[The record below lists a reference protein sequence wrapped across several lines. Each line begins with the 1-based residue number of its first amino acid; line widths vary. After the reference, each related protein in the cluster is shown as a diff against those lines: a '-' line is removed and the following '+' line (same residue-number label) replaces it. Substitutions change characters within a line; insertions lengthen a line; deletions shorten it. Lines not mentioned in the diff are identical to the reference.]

1 MPGRLTACRA
11 AAIFGPMGTGSTN
24 DISETSPQARLLA
37 MHPADNVA
45 LCLDPVAAGQAIAP
59 GITASSAVPAGHKI
73 AIGAIAEGAPLRKY
87 GQVIGLA
94 AAAIAPG
101 DHVHVH
107 NVSADVGA
115 QRSAAAPALTPA
127 LQARRATFQGY
138 RRASGKVGTRNYIGV
153 LTSVNCSANVAR
165 AIAAAFPDAMFE
177 GTGAVDGVVALTHTT
192 GCGLTPQ
199 SEGTAN
205 LQRTLAGYLA
215 HPNFAAVLVV
225 GLGCEMMQIAGFADE
240 AEAARQGICLRTLT
254 IQEEGGTRAA
264 IEAGRA
270 IIREMIARAEGTRRE
285 EVSAQHLVLGLQC
298 GGSDGWSG
306 VTANPA
312 LGRAADLLVAAGGT
326 VILSETPEIYG
337 AEQLLFARAEND
349 AVRAALQ
356 ERLDWWAD
364 YVARHGAELNN
375 NPSPGNIAGG
385 LTTILEKS
393 LGAVAKSG
401 SSPLRGVYRYGEPI
415 MQAGLVFMDSP
426 GYDPCSAT
434 GQMAAGANILA
445 FTTGRGSVFGSKPAP
460 CIKLASNRAIARRMA
475 EDMDIDCSPVLDGIS
490 LDAMGEA
497 IFELLLRTAS
507 GQKSKSEMLGLG
519 DLEFVPWQMGAVM

>member
-1 MPGRLTACRA
+1 
-11 AAIFGPMGTGSTN
+11 MG
-24 DISETSPQARLLA
+24 QARILA
-37 MHPADNVA
+37 MHPDDNVA
-45 LCLDPVAAGQAIAP
+45 LCLDPVAPGDMLPGGVIA
-59 GITASSAVPAGHKI
+59 AEAVPSGHKI
-73 AIGAIAEGAPLRKY
+73 ALRPIAPGEAVRKY

-94 AAAIAPG
+94 SAAIAPG
-101 DHVHVH
+101 AHVHIH
-107 NVSADVGA
+107 NVSAEVGGM
-115 QRSAAAPALTPA
+115 RSAAGSAPVPALPP
-127 LQARRATFQGY
+127 RRATFHGY
-138 RRASGKVGTRNYIGV
+138 RRASGTVGTRNYIGI

-177 GTGAVDGVVALTHTT
+177 GDASIDGVVALTHTT
-192 GCGLTPQ
+192 GCGMTPA

-205 LQRTLAGYLA
+205 LQRTLTGYCA

-225 GLGCEMMQIAGFADE
+225 GLGCEMMQIAGFADA
-240 AEAARQGICLRTLT
+240 AEAARHGITLRTLT
-254 IQEEGGTRAA
+254 IQDEGGTRAA

-270 IIREMIARAEGTRRE
+270 MVREMIAEASVATRE
-285 EVSAQHLVLGLQC
+285 EVSAEHLVLGLQC

-312 LGRAADLLVAAGGT
+312 LGVAADMLVAAGAT

-337 AEQLLFARAEND
+337 AEQLLFARAETPE
-349 AVRAALQ
+349 VRAALQ

-364 YVARHGAELNN
+364 YVSRNGAELNN

-401 SSPLRGVYRYGEPI
+401 SSPLRAVYRYGEPI
-415 MQAGLVFMDSP
+415 TARGFVFMDSP

-460 CIKLASNRAIARRMA
+460 CIKLASNRGLAMRMA
-475 EDMDIDCSPVLDGIS
+475 EDMDIDCSPVLDGVS
-490 LDAMGEA
+490 LEAMGEA
-497 IFELLLRTAS
+497 IFDRLLRTAS
-507 GQKSKSEMLGLG
+507 GEKSKSEDLGLG

>member
-1 MPGRLTACRA
+1 
-11 AAIFGPMGTGSTN
+11 MG
-24 DISETSPQARLLA
+24 EARILA
-37 MHPADNVA
+37 MHPDDNVA
-45 LCLDPVAAGQAIAP
+45 LCLDPVAAGDMLAGGLIA
-59 GITASSAVPAGHKI
+59 AEAVAAGHKI
-73 AIGAIAEGAPLRKY
+73 ALAPIAPGEAVRKY

-94 AAAIAPG
+94 RAAIAPG
-101 DHVHVH
+101 HHVHIH
-107 NVSADVGA
+107 NISADVGTL
-115 QRSAAAPALTPA
+115 RSAAGAPPAPALPP
-127 LQARRATFQGY
+127 RRARFRGY
-138 RRASGKVGTRNYIGV
+138 RRASGKVGTRNYVGI

-165 AIAAAFPDAMFE
+165 AIAAAFPDAMFHD
-177 GTGAVDGVVALTHTT
+177 GGAVDGVVALTHTT
-192 GCGLTPQ
+192 GCGMTPA

-205 LQRTLAGYLA
+205 LRRTLAGYCV

-225 GLGCEMMQIAGFADE
+225 GLGCEMMQIAGFAD
-240 AEAARQGICLRTLT
+240 ADEAARQGVTLRTLT

-270 IIREMIARAEGTRRE
+270 IVRDLIAEASTARRE
-285 EVSAQHLVLGLQC
+285 EVSAEHLILGLQC

-326 VILSETPEIYG
+326 VILSETPEIWG
-337 AEQLLFARAEND
+337 AEQLLFARAESD

-364 YVARHGAELNN
+364 YVVRNGAELNN

-401 SSPLRGVYRYGEPI
+401 SSPLRGVYRYAEPI
-415 MQAGLVFMDSP
+415 TRAGFVFMDSP
-426 GYDPCSAT
+426 GFDPCSAT
-434 GQMAAGANILA
+434 GQMAAGATILA

-460 CIKLASNRAIARRMA
+460 CIKLASNRAMATRLA
-475 EDMDIDCSPVLDGIS
+475 EDIDFDCSPVLDGVS
-490 LDAMGEA
+490 LDAMGEV
-497 IFELLLRTAS
+497 IFDLLLATAN
-507 GQKSKSEMLGLG
+507 GKKSKSEGLGVG

>member
-1 MPGRLTACRA
+1 
-11 AAIFGPMGTGSTN
+11 MG
-24 DISETSPQARLLA
+24 QARILA
-37 MHPADNVA
+37 MHPEDKVA
-45 LCLDPVAAGQAIAP
+45 LCLDPVAP
-59 GITASSAVPAGHKI
+59 GDGVADGVTAAEAVPAGHKI
-73 AIGAIAEGAPLRKY
+73 ALAAIAPGEAVRKY

-94 AAAIAPG
+94 SAAIAPG
-101 DHVHVH
+101 AHVHVH
-107 NVSADVGA
+107 NVSAEVGGI
-115 QRSAAAPALTPA
+115 RSASCAEPAPARAP
-127 LQARRATFQGY
+127 RRATFHGY

-153 LTSVNCSANVAR
+153 LASVNCSANVAR
-165 AIAAAFPDAMFE
+165 AIAAAFPDAMLHD
-177 GTGAVDGVVALTHTT
+177 GGAVDGVVALTHST
-192 GCGLTPQ
+192 GCGMTPA

-215 HPNFAAVLVV
+215 HSNFAAVLVV
-225 GLGCEMMQIAGFADE
+225 GLGCEMMQIAGFVDE
-240 AEAARQGICLRTLT
+240 AEAARNGMTLRTLT

-270 IIREMIARAEGTRRE
+270 MVRDMIAEASMVVRE
-285 EVSAQHLVLGLQC
+285 EVSAAHLTLGLQC

-312 LGRAADLLVAAGGT
+312 LGRSADLLVAAGGT
-326 VILSETPEIYG
+326 VILSETPEIWG
-337 AEQLLFARAEND
+337 AEQLLFARAESP

-364 YVARHGAELNN
+364 YVARNGAELNN

-401 SSPLRGVYRYGEPI
+401 SSPLRAVYRYGEPI
-415 MQAGLVFMDSP
+415 TERGFVFMDSP

-434 GQMAAGANILA
+434 GQMAAGATILA

-460 CIKLASNRAIARRMA
+460 CIKLASNRALAERMA
-475 EDMDIDCSPVLDGIS
+475 EDIDFDCSPVLDGAS

-497 IFELLLRTAS
+497 IFDLLLRTAS
-507 GQKSKSEMLGLG
+507 GETSKSEALGLG

>member
-1 MPGRLTACRA
+1 
-11 AAIFGPMGTGSTN
+11 MG
-24 DISETSPQARLLA
+24 QARILA
-37 MHPADNVA
+37 MHPDDNVA
-45 LCLDPVAAGQAIAP
+45 LCLDPVVPGDVLAAGIIA
-59 GITASSAVPAGHKI
+59 GETVAAGHKI
-73 AIGAIAEGAPLRKY
+73 ALAAIAPGEAVRKY

-94 AAAIAPG
+94 TAAIPPG
-101 DHVHVH
+101 GHVHVH
-107 NVSADVGA
+107 NVGADVGA
-115 QRSAAAPALTPA
+115 LRSAAGLAPAPLLAP
-127 LQARRATFQGY
+127 RRATFRGY

-165 AIAAAFPDAMFE
+165 AIAAAFPDVMFE
-177 GTGAVDGVVALTHTT
+177 SSAVDGVVALTHTT
-192 GCGLTPQ
+192 GCGMTPA

-205 LQRTLAGYLA
+205 LKRTLQGYLA

-240 AEAARQGICLRTLT
+240 AEATRHGVTLRTLT
-254 IQEEGGTRAA
+254 IQEEGGTLAA

-270 IIREMIARAEGTRRE
+270 IVREMSAEASTCERE
-285 EVSAQHLVLGLQC
+285 EVSAEHLILGLQC

-312 LGRAADLLVAAGGT
+312 LGRAADLMVAAGGT

-349 AVRAALQ
+349 TVCAALQ

-364 YVARHGAELNN
+364 YVARNGAELNN

-401 SSPLRGVYRYGEPI
+401 SSPLRGVYRYAEPI
-415 MQAGLVFMDSP
+415 DKRGFVFMDSP

-434 GQMAAGANILA
+434 GQMAAGATILA

-460 CIKLASNRAIARRMA
+460 CVKLASNSAMAKRMA
-475 EDMDIDCSPVLDGIS
+475 EDMDIDCSPVLDGVP
-490 LDAMGEA
+490 LDAMGDA

-507 GQKSKSEMLGLG
+507 GEKSKAELLGIG

>member
-1 MPGRLTACRA
+1 M
-11 AAIFGPMGTGSTN
+11 
-24 DISETSPQARLLA
+24 
-37 MHPADNVA
+37 
-45 LCLDPVAAGQAIAP
+45 
-59 GITASSAVPAGHKI
+59 
-73 AIGAIAEGAPLRKY
+73 
-87 GQVIGLA
+87 
-94 AAAIAPG
+94 
-101 DHVHVH
+101 
-107 NVSADVGA
+107 
-115 QRSAAAPALTPA
+115 TPA
-127 LQARRATFQGY
+127 
-138 RRASGKVGTRNYIGV
+138 
-153 LTSVNCSANVAR
+153 
-165 AIAAAFPDAMFE
+165 
-177 GTGAVDGVVALTHTT
+177 
-192 GCGLTPQ
+192 

-225 GLGCEMMQIAGFADE
+225 GLGCEMMQIAGFVDE
-240 AEAARQGICLRTLT
+240 AEAARNGMTLRTLT

-270 IIREMIARAEGTRRE
+270 MVRDMIAEASMVVRE
-285 EVSAQHLVLGLQC
+285 EVSAAHLTLGLQC

-312 LGRAADLLVAAGGT
+312 LGRSADLLVAAGGT
-326 VILSETPEIYG
+326 VILSETPEIWG
-337 AEQLLFARAEND
+337 AEQLLFARAESP

-364 YVARHGAELNN
+364 YVARNGAELNN

-401 SSPLRGVYRYGEPI
+401 SSPLRAVYRYGEPI
-415 MQAGLVFMDSP
+415 TERGFVFMDSP

-434 GQMAAGANILA
+434 GQMAAGATILA

-460 CIKLASNRAIARRMA
+460 CIKLASNRALAERMA
-475 EDMDIDCSPVLDGIS
+475 EDIDFDCSPVLDGAS

-497 IFELLLRTAS
+497 IFDLLLRTAS
-507 GQKSKSEMLGLG
+507 GETSKSEALGLG

>member
-1 MPGRLTACRA
+1 
-11 AAIFGPMGTGSTN
+11 MG
-24 DISETSPQARLLA
+24 QARILT
-37 MHPADNVA
+37 MHPDDNVA
-45 LCLDPVAAGQAIAP
+45 LCLDPVAAGDGVAA
-59 GITASSAVPAGHKI
+59 GVLAAEAVPSGHKI
-73 AIGAIAEGAPLRKY
+73 ALRSIAPGEAVRKY

-94 AAAIAPG
+94 SAGIAPG
-101 DHVHVH
+101 THVHVH
-107 NVSADVGA
+107 NVSAEVGGMRA
-115 QRSAAAPALTPA
+115 AAGAAPAPA
-127 LQARRATFQGY
+127 LSPRRATFRGY

-177 GTGAVDGVVALTHTT
+177 DGSGGVDGVVALTHTT
-192 GCGLTPQ
+192 GCGMTPA

-205 LQRTLAGYLA
+205 LQRTLQGYCA

-225 GLGCEMMQIAGFADE
+225 GLGCEMMQIAGFADS
-240 AEAARQGICLRTLT
+240 AEAARHGVTLRTLT

-264 IEAGRA
+264 IETGRA
-270 IIREMIARAEGTRRE
+270 IVRELIAGASTAARE

-326 VILSETPEIYG
+326 VILSETPEIWG
-337 AEQLLFARAEND
+337 AEQLLFARAETPE
-349 AVRAALQ
+349 VRAALQ

-364 YVARHGAELNN
+364 YVAQHGAELNN

-401 SSPLRGVYRYGEPI
+401 ASPLRGVYRYGEAI
-415 MQAGLVFMDSP
+415 DRRGFVFMDSP

-460 CIKLASNRAIARRMA
+460 CIKLASNRALAARMA
-475 EDMDIDCSPVLDGIS
+475 EDMDVDCSPVLDGVS
-490 LDAMGEA
+490 LDAMGAA
-497 IFELLLRTAS
+497 IFDLLLRTAS
-507 GQKSKSEMLGLG
+507 GERSKSEALGLG

>member
-1 MPGRLTACRA
+1 VV
-11 AAIFGPMGTGSTN
+11 
-24 DISETSPQARLLA
+24 QARILA
-37 MHPADNVA
+37 MHPGDNVA
-45 LCLDPVAAGQAIAP
+45 LCLDPVVAGDALPGGAVAAE
-59 GITASSAVPAGHKI
+59 AVPSGHKI
-73 AIGAIAEGAPLRKY
+73 ALGAIAAGDAVRKY

-94 AAAIAPG
+94 SAAIAPG
-101 DHVHVH
+101 VHVHVH

-115 QRSAAAPALTPA
+115 LRSACGQGTAWLLAP
-127 LQARRATFQGY
+127 RSATFLGY

-153 LTSVNCSANVAR
+153 LTSVNCSASVAR
-165 AIAAAFPDAMFE
+165 AIAAAFPDAIFE
-177 GTGAVDGVVALTHTT
+177 DGGAVDGVVALTHTT
-192 GCGLTPQ
+192 GCGMTPA

-225 GLGCEMMQIAGFADE
+225 GLGCEMMQIAGFAAQ
-240 AEAARQGICLRTLT
+240 AEAVRRGVTLRTLT

-270 IIREMIARAEGTRRE
+270 IIRDMIAEASACARE
-285 EVSAQHLVLGLQC
+285 EVSAEHLVLGLQC

-306 VTANPA
+306 VTANPV
-312 LGRAADLLVAAGGT
+312 LGRAADMLVAAGGT

-337 AEQLLFARAEND
+337 AEQLLFARAENE

-364 YVARHGAELNN
+364 YVARHDAELNN

-401 SSPLRGVYRYGEPI
+401 SSPLRGVYHYAEPVA
-415 MQAGLVFMDSP
+415 QRGFVFMDSP

-434 GQMAAGANILA
+434 GQMAAGASILA

-460 CIKLASNRAIARRMA
+460 CIKLASNRAMAARMA
-475 EDMDIDCSPVLDGIS
+475 EDMDIDCSPVLDGVT
-490 LDAMGEA
+490 LEAMGET
-497 IFELLLRTAS
+497 IFDLLLRTAS
-507 GQKSKSEMLGLG
+507 GEKSKSEALGLG

>member
-1 MPGRLTACRA
+1 
-11 AAIFGPMGTGSTN
+11 
-24 DISETSPQARLLA
+24 
-37 MHPADNVA
+37 MHPDDNVA
-45 LCLDPVAAGQAIAP
+45 LCLDPVAAGDALPGGVIATEP
-59 GITASSAVPAGHKI
+59 VASGHKI
-73 AIGAIAEGAPLRKY
+73 ALAAIAAGAAVRKY

-94 AAAIAPG
+94 SAAIAPG
-101 DHVHVH
+101 AHVHVH

-115 QRSAAAPALTPA
+115 LRSAAGAAPAPALLP
-127 LQARRATFQGY
+127 RGATFRGY
-138 RRASGKVGTRNYIGV
+138 RRASGKVGTRNYIGI

-165 AIAAAFPDAMFE
+165 AIAAAFPDAMFAD
-177 GTGAVDGVVALTHTT
+177 GGAVDGVVALTHTT
-192 GCGLTPQ
+192 GCGMTPA

-205 LQRTLAGYLA
+205 LRRTLQGYLA

-225 GLGCEMMQIAGFADE
+225 GLGCEMMQVAGFAD
-240 AEAARQGICLRTLT
+240 AEVATRQGVTLRTLT

-264 IEAGRA
+264 VEAGRA
-270 IIREMIARAEGTRRE
+270 IICDLIAGAGTALRE
-285 EVSAQHLVLGLQC
+285 EVSAEHLILGLQC

-337 AEQLLFARAEND
+337 AEQLLFARAETD

-401 SSPLRGVYRYGEPI
+401 SSALRGVYRYAEPI
-415 MQAGLVFMDSP
+415 TQRGFVFMDSP

-460 CIKLASNRAIARRMA
+460 CIKLASNRAMAERLA
-475 EDMDIDCSPVLDGIS
+475 EDMDIDCSPVLDGVT
-490 LDAMGEA
+490 LDDMGEA
-497 IFELLLRTAS
+497 IFDLLLRTAS
-507 GQKSKSEMLGLG
+507 GEKSKSELLGIG

>member
-1 MPGRLTACRA
+1 
-11 AAIFGPMGTGSTN
+11 MG
-24 DISETSPQARLLA
+24 QARILA
-37 MHPADNVA
+37 MHPDDNVA
-45 LCLDPVAAGQAIAP
+45 LCLDPVAAGDALP
-59 GITASSAVPAGHKI
+59 GGVTAAVVVPAGHKI
-73 AIGAIAEGAPLRKY
+73 ALRPIAPGEPVRKY

-94 AAAIAPG
+94 SAAIAPG
-101 DHVHVH
+101 AHVHVH
-107 NVSADVGA
+107 NVSAEVGGM
-115 QRSAAAPALTPA
+115 RSAAGAAPVPALSP
-127 LQARRATFQGY
+127 RRATFRGY
-138 RRASGKVGTRNYIGV
+138 RRASGTVGTRNYIGI

-165 AIAAAFPDAMFE
+165 AIAAAFPDAMFHD
-177 GTGAVDGVVALTHTT
+177 GGAVDGVVALTHTT
-192 GCGLTPQ
+192 GCGMTPA

-205 LQRTLAGYLA
+205 LQRTLEGYCA

-225 GLGCEMMQIAGFADE
+225 GLGCEMMQIAGFADA
-240 AEAARQGICLRTLT
+240 AEAAHHGITLRTLT
-254 IQEEGGTRAA
+254 IQEEGGSRAA

-270 IIREMIARAEGTRRE
+270 IVRELIAEASTCQRA
-285 EVSAQHLVLGLQC
+285 EVSAEHLVLGLQC

-337 AEQLLFARAEND
+337 AEQLLFARAETP

-364 YVARHGAELNN
+364 YVARNGAELNN

-401 SSPLRGVYRYGEPI
+401 SSSLRGVYRYGEAI
-415 MQAGLVFMDSP
+415 TQRGFVFMDSP

-434 GQMAAGANILA
+434 GQMAAGATILA

-460 CIKLASNRAIARRMA
+460 CIKLASNRALAERMA
-475 EDMDIDCSPVLDGIS
+475 EDMDIDCSPVLDGVS

-497 IFELLLRTAS
+497 IFDLLLRTAS
-507 GQKSKSEMLGLG
+507 GERSKSEGLGLG

>member
-1 MPGRLTACRA
+1 
-11 AAIFGPMGTGSTN
+11 MG
-24 DISETSPQARLLA
+24 QARILA
-37 MHPADNVA
+37 MHPDDNVA
-45 LCLDPVAAGQAIAP
+45 LCLDPVVPGDVLAASVMAGE
-59 GITASSAVPAGHKI
+59 AVPAGHKI
-73 AIGAIAEGAPLRKY
+73 ALAGIGPGEAVRKY

-94 AAAIAPG
+94 TAAIPPG
-101 DHVHVH
+101 CHVHVH

-115 QRSAAAPALTPA
+115 LRSATGLAPAPVLAP
-127 LQARRATFQGY
+127 RRATFRGY
-138 RRASGKVGTRNYIGV
+138 RRTSGKVGTRNYIGV

-177 GTGAVDGVVALTHTT
+177 GSAVDGVVALTHTT
-192 GCGLTPQ
+192 GCGMTPA

-205 LQRTLAGYLA
+205 LKRTLQGYLA

-240 AEAARQGICLRTLT
+240 AEAARQRVTLRTLT
-254 IQEEGGTRAA
+254 IQDEGGTLAA

-270 IIREMIARAEGTRRE
+270 VLRELIIEAGAAVRE
-285 EVSAQHLVLGLQC
+285 EASAEHLILGLQC

-337 AEQLLFARAEND
+337 AEQLLFARATSP

-364 YVARHGAELNN
+364 YVARNGAELNN

-415 MQAGLVFMDSP
+415 SQRGFVFMDSP

-434 GQMAAGANILA
+434 GQMAAGATILA

-460 CIKLASNRAIARRMA
+460 CIKLASNRVMAERMA
-475 EDMDIDCSPVLDGIS
+475 EDMDIDCSPVLDGVT

-497 IFELLLRTAS
+497 IFNLLLRTAS
-507 GQKSKSEMLGLG
+507 GEKSKSELLGIG

>member
-1 MPGRLTACRA
+1 
-11 AAIFGPMGTGSTN
+11 MG
-24 DISETSPQARLLA
+24 EARILA
-37 MHPADNVA
+37 MHPDDNVA
-45 LCLDPVAAGQAIAP
+45 LCLDPVAAGEMLAGCVIA
-59 GITASSAVPAGHKI
+59 AEEVPAGHKI
-73 AIGAIAEGAPLRKY
+73 ALAAIAHGAAVRKY
-87 GQVIGLA
+87 GQVIGIA
-94 AAAIAPG
+94 SAPIAPG
-101 DHVHVH
+101 AHVHVH
-107 NVSADVGA
+107 NVSADVGTL
-115 QRSAAAPALTPA
+115 RSEAGAPPA
-127 LQARRATFQGY
+127 PPLPAHRATFRGY
-138 RRASGKVGTRNYIGV
+138 RRASGKVGTRNYIGI

-177 GTGAVDGVVALTHTT
+177 GEGTVDGVVALTHTT
-192 GCGLTPQ
+192 GCGMTPA

-205 LQRTLAGYLA
+205 LKRTLQGYVH

-225 GLGCEMMQIAGFADE
+225 GLGCEMMQLSGFADA
-240 AEAARQGICLRTLT
+240 AEAARHGITLRTLT
-254 IQEEGGTRAA
+254 IQDEGGTRAA

-270 IIREMIARAEGTRRE
+270 MVRDMIASASAAKRE
-285 EVSAQHLVLGLQC
+285 DVSAEHLVLGLQC

-312 LGRAADLLVAAGGT
+312 LGVAADLLVAAGGT

-364 YVARHGAELNN
+364 YVAQHGAELNN

-401 SSPLRGVYRYGEPI
+401 SSPLRGVYRYAEPI
-415 MQAGLVFMDSP
+415 RERGFVFMDSP

-460 CIKLASNRAIARRMA
+460 CIKLASNRALAQRMA
-475 EDMDIDCSPVLDGIS
+475 EDMDIDCSPVLEGVS
-490 LDAMGEA
+490 LDDMGA
-497 IFELLLRTAS
+497 AVFDLLLRTAS
-507 GQKSKSEMLGLG
+507 GEKSKSEALGLG
-519 DLEFVPWQMGAVM
+519 DLEFVPWQLGAVM

>member
-1 MPGRLTACRA
+1 MGLARILT
-11 AAIFGPMGTGSTN
+11 
-24 DISETSPQARLLA
+24 
-37 MHPADNVA
+37 MHPEDNVA
-45 LCLDPVAAGQAIAP
+45 LCLDPVAQGDALPAGVIA
-59 GITASSAVPAGHKI
+59 AEEVPAGHKI
-73 AIGAIAEGAPLRKY
+73 ALAAIPAGAAVRKY

-94 AAAIAPG
+94 STAIAPG
-101 DHVHVH
+101 AHVHVH
-107 NVSADVGA
+107 NVSADVGVL
-115 QRSAAAPALTPA
+115 RSAAGSADAPALAP
-127 LQARRATFQGY
+127 RKATFRGY

-165 AIAAAFPDAMFE
+165 AIAAAFPDAMFDDGAE
-177 GTGAVDGVVALTHTT
+177 GDGAVDGVVALTHTT
-192 GCGLTPQ
+192 GCGMTPA

-205 LQRTLAGYLA
+205 LQRTLAGTLA

-240 AEAARQGICLRTLT
+240 VEAARHGVTLRTLT
-254 IQEEGGTRAA
+254 IQDEGGTRAA

-270 IIREMIARAEGTRRE
+270 IIREMIAEAGACQRE
-285 EVSAQHLVLGLQC
+285 EVSAEHLVLGLQC

-337 AEQLLFARAEND
+337 AEQLLFARAETD

-401 SSPLRGVYRYGEPI
+401 SSALRDVYRYAEPI
-415 MQAGLVFMDSP
+415 TQRGFVFMDSP

-460 CIKLASNRAIARRMA
+460 CIKLASNRTMAARMA
-475 EDMDIDCSPVLDGIS
+475 EDMDIDCSPVLDGMA
-490 LDAMGEA
+490 LDDMGEA
-497 IFELLLRTAS
+497 IFDLLLRTAS
-507 GQKSKSEMLGLG
+507 GEKSKSELLGIG

>member
-1 MPGRLTACRA
+1 
-11 AAIFGPMGTGSTN
+11 MG
-24 DISETSPQARLLA
+24 QARILA
-37 MHPADNVA
+37 MHPDDNVA
-45 LCLDPVAAGQAIAP
+45 LCLDPVAVGDSVTAGVIA
-59 GITASSAVPAGHKI
+59 AEAVPSGHKI
-73 AIGAIAEGAPLRKY
+73 ALRPIAPGEAVRKY

-94 AAAIAPG
+94 SAAIAPG
-101 DHVHVH
+101 AHVHVH
-107 NVSADVGA
+107 NVSAEVGGM
-115 QRSAAAPALTPA
+115 RSAAGSAPVPALPPH
-127 LQARRATFQGY
+127 RATFRGY
-138 RRASGKVGTRNYIGV
+138 RRASGTVGTRNYIGI

-165 AIAAAFPDAMFE
+165 AIAAAFPDAMFHD
-177 GTGAVDGVVALTHTT
+177 GGAVDGVVALTHTT
-192 GCGLTPQ
+192 GCGMTPA

-205 LQRTLAGYLA
+205 LQRTLEGYLR

-225 GLGCEMMQIAGFADE
+225 GLGCEMMQIAGFADS
-240 AEAARQGICLRTLT
+240 AEAARHGMTLRTLT

-270 IIREMIARAEGTRRE
+270 MVRELIAEAGTCQREG
-285 EVSAQHLVLGLQC
+285 VSAEHLVLGLQC

-326 VILSETPEIYG
+326 VILSETPEIWG
-337 AEQLLFARAEND
+337 AEQLLFARAETP

-364 YVARHGAELNN
+364 YVARNGAELNN

-401 SSPLRGVYRYGEPI
+401 SSPLRGVYRYGEAI
-415 MQAGLVFMDSP
+415 TQRGFVFMDSP

-460 CIKLASNRAIARRMA
+460 CIKLASNRALAQRMA
-475 EDMDIDCSPVLDGIS
+475 EDMDIDCSPVLEGTS

-497 IFELLLRTAS
+497 IFDLLLRTAS
-507 GQKSKSEMLGLG
+507 GEKSKSEDLGLG

>member
-1 MPGRLTACRA
+1 
-11 AAIFGPMGTGSTN
+11 MG
-24 DISETSPQARLLA
+24 EARILA
-37 MHPADNVA
+37 MHPDDNVA
-45 LCLDPVAAGQAIAP
+45 LCLDPVAAGDALAGGVIAGEAIAP
-59 GITASSAVPAGHKI
+59 GHKI
-73 AIGAIAEGAPLRKY
+73 ALVAIEPGEAVRKY

-94 AAAIAPG
+94 TAAIAPG
-101 DHVHVH
+101 AHVHVH

-115 QRSAAAPALTPA
+115 LRSAAGAPPAPALP
-127 LQARRATFQGY
+127 ARRARFRGY
-138 RRASGKVGTRNYIGV
+138 RRASGTVGTRNYIGI

-165 AIAAAFPDAMFE
+165 AIAAAFPDAMFHD
-177 GTGAVDGVVALTHTT
+177 GGAVDGVVALTHTT
-192 GCGLTPQ
+192 GCGMTPA

-205 LQRTLAGYLA
+205 LQRTLAGYCA

-225 GLGCEMMQIAGFADE
+225 GLGCEMMQIAGFAD
-240 AEAARQGICLRTLT
+240 AVEAARQGVTLRTLT

-270 IIREMIARAEGTRRE
+270 IIHELIAEASTATRE
-285 EVSAQHLVLGLQC
+285 EVSAEHLILGLQC

-326 VILSETPEIYG
+326 AILSETPEIWG
-337 AEQLLFARAEND
+337 AEQLLFARAESD
-349 AVRAALQ
+349 AVRTTLQ

-364 YVARHGAELNN
+364 YVARNGAELNN

-415 MQAGLVFMDSP
+415 TARGFVFMDSP

-460 CIKLASNRAIARRMA
+460 CIKLASNRALAARMA
-475 EDMDIDCSPVLDGIS
+475 EDMDIDCSPVLDGVS

-497 IFELLLRTAS
+497 IFDLLLRTAS
-507 GQKSKSEMLGLG
+507 GERSKSEGLGLG

>member
-1 MPGRLTACRA
+1 VG
-11 AAIFGPMGTGSTN
+11 
-24 DISETSPQARLLA
+24 QARFLA
-37 MHPADNVA
+37 MHPDDNVA
-45 LCLDPVAAGQAIAP
+45 ICLDPVAAGDALPGGVIATEP
-59 GITASSAVPAGHKI
+59 VASGHKI
-73 AIGAIAEGAPLRKY
+73 ALAAIAAGAAVRKY

-94 AAAIAPG
+94 SAAIAPG
-101 DHVHVH
+101 AHVHVH

-115 QRSAAAPALTPA
+115 LRSAAGAAPAPALLP
-127 LQARRATFQGY
+127 RGATFRGY
-138 RRASGKVGTRNYIGV
+138 RRASDKVGTRNYIGI

-165 AIAAAFPDAMFE
+165 AIAAAFPDAMFAD
-177 GTGAVDGVVALTHTT
+177 GGAVDGVVALTHTT
-192 GCGLTPQ
+192 GCGMTPA

-205 LQRTLAGYLA
+205 LQRTLQGYLA

-225 GLGCEMMQIAGFADE
+225 GLGCEMMQIAGFAD
-240 AEAARQGICLRTLT
+240 AEAATRQGVTLRTLT

-270 IIREMIARAEGTRRE
+270 IIRDLIAEASTCERE
-285 EVSAQHLVLGLQC
+285 EVSAEHLTLGLQC

-337 AEQLLFARAEND
+337 AEQLLFARAETD

-401 SSPLRGVYRYGEPI
+401 FSALRGVYRYAEPI
-415 MQAGLVFMDSP
+415 TQHGFVFMDSP

-460 CIKLASNRAIARRMA
+460 CIKLASNRTMAARMA
-475 EDMDIDCSPVLDGIS
+475 EDMDIDCSPVLDGMA
-490 LDAMGEA
+490 LDDMGEA
-497 IFELLLRTAS
+497 IFDLLLRTAS
-507 GQKSKSEMLGLG
+507 GEKSKSELLGIG

>member
-1 MPGRLTACRA
+1 
-11 AAIFGPMGTGSTN
+11 MG
-24 DISETSPQARLLA
+24 EARILA
-37 MHPADNVA
+37 MHPDDNVA
-45 LCLDPVAAGQAIAP
+45 LCLDPVAPGDALASGVIA
-59 GITASSAVPAGHKI
+59 AEAVAPGHKI
-73 AIGAIAEGAPLRKY
+73 ALGPIAPGEAVRKY

-94 AAAIAPG
+94 RAAIAPG
-101 DHVHVH
+101 AHVHVH

-115 QRSAAAPALTPA
+115 LRSAAGALSAPALPPH
-127 LQARRATFQGY
+127 RATFRGY
-138 RRASGKVGTRNYIGV
+138 RRASGKVGTRNYIGI
-153 LTSVNCSANVAR
+153 LTSVNCAASVAR
-165 AIAAAFPDAMFE
+165 AIAAAFPDAMFHD
-177 GTGAVDGVVALTHTT
+177 GGAVDGVVALTHTT
-192 GCGLTPQ
+192 GCGMTPA

-205 LQRTLAGYLA
+205 LQRTLAGYCA

-225 GLGCEMMQIAGFADE
+225 GLGCEMMQIAGFAD
-240 AEAARQGICLRTLT
+240 AGEAAQHGVTLRTLT
-254 IQEEGGTRAA
+254 IQDEGGTRAA
-264 IEAGRA
+264 IDAGRA
-270 IIREMIARAEGTRRE
+270 IVRDLIAEASACVRED
-285 EVSAQHLVLGLQC
+285 VSAEHLVLGLQC

-326 VILSETPEIYG
+326 AILSETPEIWG
-337 AEQLLFARAEND
+337 AEQLLFARAESD
-349 AVRAALQ
+349 AVRAGLQ

-364 YVARHGAELNN
+364 YVAKNGAELNN

-415 MQAGLVFMDSP
+415 TRAGFVFMDSP

-460 CIKLASNRAIARRMA
+460 CIKLASNRALAERMA
-475 EDMDIDCSPVLDGIS
+475 EDMDIDCSPVLDGVS

-497 IFELLLRTAS
+497 IFDLLLRTAS
-507 GQKSKSEMLGLG
+507 GEKSKSEDLGLG